1 RQFTHLL
8 GNDGKAFARIAGVEA
23 ARAGDAGKGFA
34 VVAQEVRELAQ
45 RSAKA
50 AKEIKVLINKST
62 AEVNTGSHLVQETG
76 SVLAKISSQI
86 VTISQHVETIAR
98 GSHDQSSAL
107 QGVNSTVNQMDQMT
121 QHNAAMVEETTAAS
135 RELAS
140 QADSLLALVQQF
152 RIEGNAREFG
162 FSNAEELSHQRPA
175 SQSAA

>member
-1 RQFTHLL
+1 
-8 GNDGKAFARIAGVEA
+8 
-23 ARAGDAGKGFA
+23 
-34 VVAQEVRELAQ
+34 
-45 RSAKA
+45 
-50 AKEIKVLINKST
+50 
-62 AEVNTGSHLVQETG
+62 
-76 SVLAKISSQI
+76 
-86 VTISQHVETIAR
+86 